1 MKTRFTKLD
10 TDLSLRERDTL
21 NSTETG
27 AETGCDSL
35 NSTITVGVEEFSESR
50 LRPSSRDTVEES
62 RGKAGFGSNH
72 FCLGTGERKSIL
84 TRRPMRCREFSKAHL
99 HSLSEAVYSIVGR
112 DSSKFTNREYKIK
125 KKSLLKGV
133 LDKL

>member
-1 MKTRFTKLD
+1 MKTRFTKLVQ
-10 TDLSLRERDTL
+10 DLSLRERDTL

-35 NSTITVGVEEFSESR
+35 NSSR
-50 LRPSSRDTVEES
+50 LVSQSCSGEMIPWRKVSGEV
-62 RGKAGFGSNH
+62 GF
-72 FCLGTGERKSIL
+72 GTGERKSIL

-99 HSLSEAVYSIVGR
+99 HLLSEAVYGIVGR